1 MIFGVLYGINPRWN
15 VSLKARLWPQALKM
29 LSFPTFYP
37 LKLGPLLKVLL
48 FHVVRRGDARRVGTL
63 VFSNINASLVLFFV
77 LFFLSIC
84 LLLDFRVCC
93 SFWGPKKPTVFLFR
107 YLSFSFSLHVRFTS
121 T

>member
-63 VFSNINASLVLFFV
+63 VFSNINASLVLFFCFV
-77 LFFLSIC
+77 FF
-84 LLLDFRVCC
+84 
-93 SFWGPKKPTVFLFR
+93 
-107 YLSFSFSLHVRFTS
+107 
-121 T
+121 